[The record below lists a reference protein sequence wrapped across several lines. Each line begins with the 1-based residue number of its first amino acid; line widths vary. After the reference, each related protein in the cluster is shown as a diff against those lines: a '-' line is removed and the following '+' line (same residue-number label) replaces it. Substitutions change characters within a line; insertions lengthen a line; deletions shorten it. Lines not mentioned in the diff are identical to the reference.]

1 MIKPNFA
8 YRRLVKVFGDVSG
21 KKVAF
26 LGVSYRGDVGD
37 TRFTPVQRLVELV
50 QEAGADIVLHDP
62 FVTYWEEKKCSV
74 ESDLIAVLDHSVDL
88 IIVSAGHRQYKSDE
102 TISTLMEL
110 DPVLIYDT
118 IGLFN
123 EDSLSRLQ
131 SKHKVSVLGRGD
143 C

>member
-1 MIKPNFA
+1 M
-8 YRRLVKVFGDVSG
+8 
-21 KKVAF
+21 
-26 LGVSYRGDVGD
+26 
-37 TRFTPVQRLVELV
+37 
-50 QEAGADIVLHDP
+50 
-62 FVTYWEEKKCSV
+62 EEKKCRCRV
-74 ESDLIAVLDHSVDL
+74 DLIAVLDHSVDL
-88 IIVSAGHRQYKSDE
+88 IIISAGHRQYKSDE
-102 TISTLMEL
+102 TIHADGL